1 MPNEIDRRT
10 KFDTHPLYRSRS
22 ILHELNSLKSS
33 IRVSGLAS
41 PTVMRILLRFF
52 GNIETVCII

>member
-10 KFDTHPLYRSRS
+10 KFDTHPLYS